1 MCKRCR
7 SFFLSINSE
16 DFDRRRKEEEAF
28 TKREEENFSSEVFP
42 WSSSFD
48 GDDDDDRDS
57 DDDSDAMMSRF
68 SSTPS
73 SPRFPCVSRTPN
85 PPPLSFLSTL
95 SGTSINFASRAS
107 CPLSLSNPR
116 SSTRLIRCESVLSSS
131 STRRRRMCGVLRTVF
146 AAGRRPISS
155 RKSRRRFSSV

>member
-48 GDDDDDRDS
+48 GDDDDDHDS
-57 DDDSDAMMSRF
+57 DDGDRIHLEKVLHSEPTSMTR
-68 SSTPS
+68 
-73 SPRFPCVSRTPN
+73 SPT
-85 PPPLSFLSTL
+85 
-95 SGTSINFASRAS
+95 
-107 CPLSLSNPR
+107 
-116 SSTRLIRCESVLSSS
+116 TRPHSEQI
-131 STRRRRMCGVLRTVF
+131 
-146 AAGRRPISS
+146 
-155 RKSRRRFSSV
+155 